1 MFYVKI
7 IGLIGLCLYVLTA
20 DKESQMPA
28 ELTSALWIIFF
39 ALSGLLIGSFL
50 NVCIY
55 RLPVG
60 LTIVR
65 GRSFCPNCRHDLAAS
80 DLIPVLSYLLLGRR
94 CRYCAAPIAARY
106 MWVEL
111 LTGSYYALSAALTRP
126 GSFEPPIWMNTAF
139 YPVTDFYFALLL
151 QVTSVLAFSSFLVW
165 AMILYDQKKA
175 NAGVIIF
182 SLISAS
188 LRILLQPERLF
199 SHLVAGLAVLTLSA
213 VGLLRQNAD
222 SSPVAGFGSRLSLP
236 IMLVASLL
244 WLLL

>member
-1 MFYVKI
+1 
-7 IGLIGLCLYVLTA
+7 
-20 DKESQMPA
+20 MPA